1 MNNQEAKSFLE
12 TMYSYVD
19 KKMQETNSSVA
30 KVIGATIIEE
40 DGVFKTNSGRYKV
53 KVNAFDDQVLN
64 LLPIGNQTFKKG
76 DNIFIIYWGD
86 LTNAKILCLN
96 N

>member
-1 MNNQEAKSFLE
+1 MNNQEVQTFLD
-12 TMYSYVD
+12 TIYDYVD

-30 KVIGATIIEE
+30 KIVGATIVEE
-40 DGVFKTNSGRYKV
+40 DGSYKTNSGRYKV
-53 KVNAFDDQVLN
+53 KVNAFDDKILN
-64 LLPIGNQTFKKG
+64 LLPIGSQTYSAN
-76 DNIFIIYWGD
+76 DNVFLIYWGD

>member
-1 MNNQEAKSFLE
+1 
-12 TMYSYVD
+12 
-19 KKMQETNSSVA
+19 MQETNNSVA
-30 KVIGATIIEE
+30 KVVGATIIEE
-40 DGVFKTNSGRYKV
+40 DGAFKTNSGRYKV

-64 LLPIGNQTFKKG
+64 LLPIGNQTFKQG

>member
-19 KKMQETNSSVA
+19 KKMQETNNSIA
-30 KVIGATIIEE
+30 KVVGATIIE
-40 DGVFKTNSGRYKV
+40 DGAFKTNSGRYKV

-86 LTNAKILCLN
+86 FTNAKILCKN
-96 N
+96 M